1 VAGCSAK
8 LSASLWGDTVEV
20 WAVVSNSMMSA
31 RGHPRIRA
39 YIRSLSIPR
48 PPRHIRQR
56 FRAIAPDA
64 LERIAI
70 SLKENYFAQ
79 PINCFAESAE
89 AYLALPEGKKDLEDH
104 LHDRLDG
111 DRVTV
116 VPWLDQARRLQG
128 ARVLEIGCGTGSAT
142 VAIAEQGA
150 LVTAVDV
157 EPSIEVARERCKAYG
172 LDVAFS
178 VLNAAQAASAFSGE
192 HFDFIIFYASLEHMT
207 HEERLAAMKGTW
219 DMLPKGSFW
228 CVVQAPN
235 RLWYR
240 DDHTSL
246 LPFFLWLPNDLA
258 FEYSRFSPRK
268 AVLGRYREH
277 SREADLDF
285 LRKGR
290 GVSFHEFDLALKPS
304 EDLKVVSSL
313 LGFLRGRSILWR
325 MKAQFDGDTRF
336 ESLLRKWGPRI
347 HPGFYQQDLGLIIQ
361 KD

>member
-1 VAGCSAK
+1 
-8 LSASLWGDTVEV
+8 
-20 WAVVSNSMMSA
+20 MQSA
-31 RGHPRIRA
+31 RLPPRIRA
-39 YIRSLSIPR
+39 FIRSLAYPQ
-48 PPRHIRQR
+48 PPSHIRKR
-56 FRAIAPDA
+56 FRAIDQGA
-64 LERIAI
+64 LERVAI
-70 SLKENYFAQ
+70 SLRENYFAQ
-79 PINCFAESAE
+79 AINCFGDTVE
-89 AYLALPEGKKDLEDH
+89 AYLASTEGKKDFEDH
-104 LHDRLDG
+104 LCNRLYADRE
-111 DRVTV
+111 TI
-116 VPWLDQARRLQG
+116 VPWLDQARSLQG

-142 VAIAEQGA
+142 VALAEQGA

-157 EPSIEVARERCKAYG
+157 EEPSVEVARERCKAFG

-178 VLNAAQAASAFSGE
+178 VLNAAQAGARFSE
-192 HFDFIIFYASLEHMT
+192 EKFDFIIFYASLEHMT

-228 CVVQAPN
+228 CVVEAPN

-290 GVSFHEFDLALKPS
+290 GVSFHEFDLAIRPS
-304 EDLKVVSSL
+304 EDLRVVSSL
-313 LGFLRGRSILWR
+313 LGFLRGGSILRR
-325 MKAQFDGDTRF
+325 MKARLDGDTRF
-336 ESLLRKWGPRI
+336 ESLLAQVGPRI
-347 HPGFYQQDLGLIIQ
+347 HPGFYNRRLDLIIQ